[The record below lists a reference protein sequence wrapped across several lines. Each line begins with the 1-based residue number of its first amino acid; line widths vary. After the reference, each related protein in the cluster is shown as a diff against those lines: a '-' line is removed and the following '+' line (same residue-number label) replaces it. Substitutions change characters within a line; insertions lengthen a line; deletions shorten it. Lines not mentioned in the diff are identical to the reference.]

1 MRLNYLTRE
10 TLNAVIA
17 LTEVA
22 RGEKDRDRGPLGVG
36 LTEIDLKL
44 REYINSLS
52 DNEKAELLVVM
63 WIGRQDGGATVDDF
77 EGAFAH
83 AKSELDEHTGEYMA
97 DKDPLAQYL
106 KDGMQLLGL

>member
-22 RGEKDRDRGPLGVG
+22 HGEKDRDRGPLGVG
-36 LTEIDLKL
+36 LTEMDLKL

-52 DNEKAELLVVM
+52 DDEKAELLAVM
-63 WIGRQDGGATVDDF
+63 WIGRRDGGATVDDF
-77 EGAFAH
+77 EGAFTH
-83 AKSELDEHTGEYMA
+83 AKSELDHVGEYMTN
-97 DKDPLAQYL
+97 KDPLAQYL